1 MRRFAPHGPA
11 AALPGTRPKTEED
24 QLSRAFVKGDDS
36 DLSGEELPE
45 RPISPYPNYVTPQG
59 LAQLRTRYDTL
70 VSRHAQLKAA
80 GEDFDK
86 PKLTEI
92 ERDLRYFSQRLESAI
107 LVDVDNEPQDEV
119 HFGATVK
126 TESGDGEVHE
136 FTIVGEDE
144 ADVATGKV
152 SWLSPLAKALIGA
165 KEGDTVKWRRP
176 AGDTELEII
185 EIHYPR
191 ARGDESSGAARLQ
204 S

>member
-1 MRRFAPHGPA
+1 M
-11 AALPGTRPKTEED
+11 
-24 QLSRAFVKGDDS
+24 SRAFVKGDDS

-45 RPISPYPNYVTPQG
+45 RPISPYPNYVTAQG
-59 LAQLRTRYDTL
+59 LKQLRSKYEGL
-70 VSRHAQLKAA
+70 LARHAELKAA
-80 GEDFDK
+80 AEDFDK

-92 ERDLRYFSQRLESAI
+92 ERDLRYFSQRVDSAI

-126 TESGDGEVHE
+126 TESDDGEVHK

-176 AGDTELEII
+176 AGDTELEIL
-185 EIHYPR
+185 EIHYPQV
-191 ARGDESSGAARLQ
+191 RGNEPPGSARLQ

>member
-1 MRRFAPHGPA
+1 
-11 AALPGTRPKTEED
+11 
-24 QLSRAFVKGDDS
+24 
-36 DLSGEELPE
+36 
-45 RPISPYPNYVTPQG
+45 VTPHG
-59 LAQLRTRYDTL
+59 LAQLRRKYEGL
-70 VSRHAQLKAA
+70 VAHHAQLKAA

-107 LVDVDNEPQDEV
+107 LVDVANEPKDEV

-126 TESGDGEVHE
+126 AETDDGEVHE

-185 EIHYPR
+185 DIQYPEV
-191 ARGDESSGAARLQ
+191 RGEQAPESRLQ